1 MLKAFLNAFR
11 VPDLRNKILFTL
23 LVIAI
28 YRFGSHVPVPVVDIS
43 ELQRQLAASGSTG
56 FLAFID
62 LFSGGA
68 LGRMAVFG
76 LGIMPYIT
84 SSIIMQ
90 LLTVVI
96 PKLQQWQDQGEAGT
110 KKINQWT
117 RYVTVVLALL
127 QSTGLVFL
135 FHNGSS
141 SGSIDVFPTGTFTPP
156 NVALIILTF
165 TAGTAMVMWLG
176 ELITQRGVGN
186 GMSILIFTSIISRL
200 PSEGHSILLQG
211 GNAKF
216 IGILLIG
223 LAIIVGVV
231 FIDQG
236 QRRIPIQYAKRVVGR
251 RMTSGGST
259 YLPLKVNQAGV
270 IPIIFATSVL
280 YFPTLLASVYHADW
294 FQGFV
299 NNYVNNQ
306 KSIVYMVMLTL
317 LIVFFAYFYTAIQ
330 FDPVRTA
337 DQIRKQGG
345 FIPGIR
351 PWSAHRELPEL
362 RAGPHHAAGLDV
374 PGRHRAVALDRARL
388 LGVQPVPVRRYVRA
402 DHRWRG
408 AGDHEADRVA
418 ADDAALRGF
427 PEVAMRLVLL
437 GPPGAG
443 KGTQATQLAERFGI
457 PQISTGDILREHVQE
472 NTMLGV
478 KARTFMD
485 RGEYVPDEVV
495 VEMVMDRLEEPDAEK
510 GFILDGFPRTVPQAM
525 ALEAALA
532 AADRPLSAVLKFAIA
547 DEMAVRRLTARW
559 TCPNCKRTYNLEF
572 KPPAQEGICDAC
584 SHELERRADDD
595 ELTVLR
601 RIEVYREQTAPLERF
616 YRDRGLL
623 REVDAQ
629 AREADVTER
638 TIHELDGIDG

>member
-23 LVIAI
+23 FVIAL
-28 YRFGSHVPVPVVDIS
+28 YRFGSHVPVPVVNVS
-43 ELQRQLAASGSTG
+43 QLQKQLANQQGG
-56 FLAFID
+56 FLQFIN

-135 FHNGSS
+135 FH
-141 SGSIDVFPTGTFTPP
+141 SGSTGIPDVFPGGTFTPP

-176 ELITQRGVGN
+176 ELITQRGIGN
-186 GMSILIFTSIISRL
+186 GMSILIFTSVISRM
-200 PSEGHSILLQG
+200 PSEGHAILLQG
-211 GNAKF
+211 GAAKF
-216 IGILLIG
+216 TVILLIG
-223 LAIIVGVV
+223 LAIIVAVV

-280 YFPTLLASVYHADW
+280 YFPTLLASVYHASW
-294 FQGFV
+294 FSNFV
-299 NNYVNNQ
+299 SNYVNNQ
-306 KSIVYMVMLTL
+306 KSLVYMALLTL
-317 LIVFFAYFYTAIQ
+317 LIIFFAYFYTAIQ

-351 PWSAHRELPEL
+351 PGPPTANYLNHVLVRITLPGSMFL
-362 RAGPHHAAGLDV
+362 AAIALV
-374 PGRHRAVALDRARL
+374 PSIVLAYWAFQQFPFGGTSVLIAVGVALETMKQIESQLMMRH
-388 LGVQPVPVRRYVRA
+388 Y
-402 DHRWRG
+402 
-408 AGDHEADRVA
+408 E
-418 ADDAALRGF
+418 GF
-427 PEVAMRLVLL
+427 
-437 GPPGAG
+437 
-443 KGTQATQLAERFGI
+443 
-457 PQISTGDILREHVQE
+457 
-472 NTMLGV
+472 
-478 KARTFMD
+478 
-485 RGEYVPDEVV
+485 
-495 VEMVMDRLEEPDAEK
+495 
-510 GFILDGFPRTVPQAM
+510 
-525 ALEAALA
+525 
-532 AADRPLSAVLKFAIA
+532 LK
-547 DEMAVRRLTARW
+547 
-559 TCPNCKRTYNLEF
+559 
-572 KPPAQEGICDAC
+572 
-584 SHELERRADDD
+584 
-595 ELTVLR
+595 
-601 RIEVYREQTAPLERF
+601 
-616 YRDRGLL
+616 
-623 REVDAQ
+623 
-629 AREADVTER
+629 
-638 TIHELDGIDG
+638 

>member
-1 MLKAFLNAFR
+1 VLKAFLNAFR

-23 LVIAI
+23 LIVAVF
-28 YRFGSHVPVPVVDIS
+28 RFGSHVPVPVVDIS
-43 ELQRQLAASGSTG
+43 ELQRQLAAQGQTG
-56 FLAFID
+56 FLSLIN

-141 SGSIDVFPTGTFTPP
+141 GSGSIDVFPGGTFTPP

-165 TAGTAMVMWLG
+165 TAGTATVMWLG

-186 GMSILIFTSIISRL
+186 GMSILIFTSVISRL
-200 PSEGHSILLQG
+200 PSEGHAILLQG
-211 GNAKF
+211 GTGKF
-216 IGILLIG
+216 VVILLIG
-223 LAIIVGVV
+223 LAIIVAVV
-231 FIDQG
+231 FMDQG

-280 YFPTLLASVYHADW
+280 YFPTLLASVVHASW
-294 FQGFV
+294 FQTFV
-299 NNYVNNQ
+299 SQYVNNQ
-306 KSIVYMVMLTL
+306 RSIVYMALLTL
-317 LIVFFAYFYTAIQ
+317 LIIFFAYFYTAIQ

-351 PWSAHRELPEL
+351 PGPPTANYLNYVLVRITLPGSMFL
-362 RAGPHHAAGLDV
+362 AAIALV
-374 PGRHRAVALDRARL
+374 PSIVLAYWAFNQFPFGGTSVLITVGVALETMKQIESQLMMRH
-388 LGVQPVPVRRYVRA
+388 Y
-402 DHRWRG
+402 
-408 AGDHEADRVA
+408 E
-418 ADDAALRGF
+418 GF
-427 PEVAMRLVLL
+427 
-437 GPPGAG
+437 
-443 KGTQATQLAERFGI
+443 
-457 PQISTGDILREHVQE
+457 
-472 NTMLGV
+472 
-478 KARTFMD
+478 
-485 RGEYVPDEVV
+485 
-495 VEMVMDRLEEPDAEK
+495 
-510 GFILDGFPRTVPQAM
+510 
-525 ALEAALA
+525 
-532 AADRPLSAVLKFAIA
+532 LK
-547 DEMAVRRLTARW
+547 
-559 TCPNCKRTYNLEF
+559 
-572 KPPAQEGICDAC
+572 
-584 SHELERRADDD
+584 
-595 ELTVLR
+595 
-601 RIEVYREQTAPLERF
+601 
-616 YRDRGLL
+616 
-623 REVDAQ
+623 
-629 AREADVTER
+629 
-638 TIHELDGIDG
+638 